1 MIRKFH
7 RNFSHWKSAP
17 LFMRS
22 LQPFFFF
29 LNIFILLL
37 RNYWFRCVLTPH
49 RPNVT
54 RLFDGWGIASSC
66 AVIPFFIFVMRYVRY
81 TVRATI
87 KSDFFSFSFSLC
99 LLLLLYRMDQWTK
112 FFFCLC
118 VNIIDKKKMPMSAVR
133 ETVEISTPKSG
144 GHRQRARD
152 VGL

>member
-66 AVIPFFIFVMRYVRY
+66 AVIPFFLYLWCDTYAILYARRLNQIF
-81 TVRATI
+81 
-87 KSDFFSFSFSLC
+87 FLSLSLFASC
-99 LLLLLYRMDQWTK
+99 CYFIEWINEPN
-112 FFFCLC
+112 FFFVC
-118 VNIIDKKKMPMSAVR
+118 VLILLTKKKCRWARCVR
-133 ETVEISTPKSG
+133 QLKFQPPKVG
-144 GHRQRARD
+144 GIGRERAM
-152 VGL
+152 